1 MLSFKQAKFLTRGL
15 KMTRRVGTGIKSAAT
30 DEKVVSSF
38 RKAGKTAKSIWMHPN
53 TFGTTLLAGY
63 GLDSAR
69 QRRERRMY

>member
-15 KMTRRVGTGIKSAAT
+15 KMTRRVGTRIKGVAK
-30 DEKVVSSF
+30 DEKVISSF
-38 RKAGKTAKSIWMHPN
+38 RKAGTTAKSIWMHPN

-69 QRRERRMY
+69 QRRERKGY